1 MLLKLSVRSADRALQ
16 IVGAA
21 WQNALYYADWP
32 YSFPEPSMAHS
43 ARLVSGPVTWDIN
56 CWCVNV

>member
-43 ARLVSGPVTWDIN
+43 ARLVSGPVT
-56 CWCVNV
+56 